1 MNRTV
6 RFSVQLDLDKI
17 AKLTKLW
24 PLIKSVFDGTMAT
37 KDIRLIK
44 QEHTVKVLQNGNG
57 SIRRRNS
64 SAQAVTIAAGVIE

>member
-1 MNRTV
+1 M
-6 RFSVQLDLDKI
+6 
-17 AKLTKLW
+17 
-24 PLIKSVFDGTMAT
+24 IKSVFDGTMAT